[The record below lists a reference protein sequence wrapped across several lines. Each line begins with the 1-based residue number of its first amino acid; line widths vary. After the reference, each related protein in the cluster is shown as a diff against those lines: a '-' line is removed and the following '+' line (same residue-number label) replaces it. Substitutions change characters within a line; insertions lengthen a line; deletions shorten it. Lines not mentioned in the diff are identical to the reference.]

1 MGKLGKISSAYTQ
14 SYMNNINNRIFALA
28 AYLLGVNEYS
38 FYAYI
43 DCDYEF
49 SAPLQY
55 YPEYDID
62 IGDPLDFPNNLM
74 DLLNGDLIIRN
85 FERGKI
91 IINPFKDGAVIQIS
105 EKYSKVIPHGGGLVD
120 INGNYDGY
128 LEYQE
133 ILPGPLNITAETA
146 MILVATSLMPG
157 DVNGDGQ
164 VNIQDIRACVDHIL
178 EVQDYGVS
186 ADVNGD
192 SAVNVLDVQE
202 IVNIMGGV

>member
-1 MGKLGKISSAYTQ
+1 
-14 SYMNNINNRIFALA
+14 
-28 AYLLGVNEYS
+28 
-38 FYAYI
+38 
-43 DCDYEF
+43 
-49 SAPLQY
+49 
-55 YPEYDID
+55 
-62 IGDPLDFPNNLM
+62 
-74 DLLNGDLIIRN
+74 
-85 FERGKI
+85 
-91 IINPFKDGAVIQIS
+91 
-105 EKYSKVIPHGGGLVD
+105 
-120 INGNYDGY
+120 
-128 LEYQE
+128 
-133 ILPGPLNITAETA
+133 